1 MKNISALILIVAMA
15 MISCTKESKEE
26 PYNPD
31 GSPITQAQA
40 LEIVKEDIDE
50 YDMVYVT
57 SAIARKN
64 MVLDIPMDGSRVVK
78 VPCDSW
84 IVAIDSDPLANGGQ
98 KWLYIYV
105 DAYTGNADKESWE
118 WGMPWQEG
126 IEFICV
132 KNTFAGITKSEMKIS
147 CNSYSYSLMESG
159 DSMSNNWAVIISGG
173 ANPILNHERYWNNC
187 SAMYKC
193 LRNVYNY
200 RRDRIFVIMSDG
212 KSESLDQR
220 HLISGAYRSSRRNT
234 LFPCR
239 S

>member
-40 LEIVKEDIDE
+40 LEIVKEEIDE
-50 YDMVYVT
+50 YDMVYVSKSIVKKNT
-57 SAIARKN
+57 KFKTYFEQYGVVPRESWVVFINTMPIAN
-64 MVLDIPMDGSRVVK
+64 SGPF
-78 VPCDSW
+78 
-84 IVAIDSDPLANGGQ
+84 
-98 KWLYIYV
+98 WLYIYI
-105 DAYTGNADKESWE
+105 DPYTGNADMDSWE
-118 WGMPWQEG
+118 WGYPDSFEYDM
-126 IEFICV
+126 V
-132 KNTFAGITKSEMKIS
+132 KCEVGASSKEKSMVLFPRVHVARADVS
-147 CNSYSYSLMESG
+147 DSL
-159 DSMSNNWAVIISGG
+159 SNNRAVIISGG
-173 ANPILNHERYWNNC
+173 RNLSYNYERYWNDC
-187 SAMYKC
+187 SAIYKC

>member
-1 MKNISALILIVAMA
+1 MA

-26 PYNPD
+26 PYNSD

-40 LEIVKEDIDE
+40 LEIVKEEIDE

-64 MVLDIPMDGSRVVK
+64 MVLDISMDGSRVVK

-118 WGMPWQEG
+118 WGMPWQEE

-173 ANPILNHERYWNNC
+173 ANPGLNYVRYRNNC

-193 LRNVYNY
+193 PRNN
-200 RRDRIFVIMSDG
+200 
-212 KSESLDQR
+212 
-220 HLISGAYRSSRRNT
+220 LIAT
-234 LFPCR
+234 IA
-239 S
+239 